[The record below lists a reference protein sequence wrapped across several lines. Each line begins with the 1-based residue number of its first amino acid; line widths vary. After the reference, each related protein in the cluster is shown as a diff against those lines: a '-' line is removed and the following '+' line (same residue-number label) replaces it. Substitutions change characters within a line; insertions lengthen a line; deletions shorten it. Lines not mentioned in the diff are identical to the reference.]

1 MTANSSTSESE
12 ALKNVRAE
20 YAATHAAYI
29 HYDDFTWKVGT
40 VLIASV
46 FIFWGFLLDKKPDL
60 DRMCWANLLVCVT
73 LSVWALYAAHNRQIY
88 RYKVHRLHELEHLL
102 GMAQHLR
109 FIGEPPVYRISRPR
123 GNWLNNATYAI
134 AALGGALLG
143 LFAAPYEKWTFV
155 HFGLYA
161 LTILVVIGTLL
172 WIRRIGIATD
182 QVLEA
187 LRTRSETAMPP
198 RPGSDA

>member
-1 MTANSSTSESE
+1 MTAHSSQYPSE
-12 ALKNVRAE
+12 VRENARVE
-20 YAATHAAYI
+20 YSATHEAYI

-60 DRMCWANLLVCVT
+60 DLMCLANLLVCVT

-88 RYKVHRLHELEHLL
+88 RYKVHRLHELELLL

-109 FIGEPPVYRISRPR
+109 FVGASPVYRTTGPR
-123 GNWLNNATYAI
+123 GHWLNNVTYAI

-143 LFAAPYEKWTFV
+143 LFAAPYEQWTFI
-155 HFGLYA
+155 HFALYA
-161 LTILVVIGTLL
+161 ANVLIVVVTLL
-172 WIRRIGIATD
+172 WIRQIGAETD
-182 QVLEA
+182 EILKTVRA
-187 LRTRSETAMPP
+187 SGDITAPP
-198 RPGSDA
+198 LSSHDA